1 MFLSLHQAG
10 KMMDLSWPSFP
21 QLSPIG
27 EKQEEEVVE
36 EEGEEEELLLK
47 QVMLAVPGLPGAF
60 LALLRR

>member
-36 EEGEEEELLLK
+36 EEGEEEELFLK
-47 QVMLAVPGLPGAF
+47 QVRVMLAQPGLPGAG
-60 LALLRR
+60 LP